1 MNRTYFVGDPRIPVG
16 RSAQRSPRAWT
27 PRFGLVVALAL
38 LMQLGACKTPNY
50 ASAQEAQTPVAPVA
64 PADILTGSQLTLRVP
79 LSLPAG
85 GASLLF
91 QSNAI
96 VTRSQLTHNIPY
108 CRFTPAGPGAP
119 RAVKPTRFTVRQIEY
134 DEREVG
140 NTSSEGGVTRYML
153 VSNPKESGYILSCQW
168 PAGAP
173 KLAFVTTDE
182 VQATVSAFFT
192 LDAAR

>member
-1 MNRTYFVGDPRIPVG
+1 MNR
-16 RSAQRSPRAWT
+16 AHLLA
-27 PRFGLVVALAL
+27 VALAL
-38 LMQLGACKTPNY
+38 ALPLGACQAPNY
-50 ASAQEAQTPVAPVA
+50 ASSQEAQTPVAPVA

-79 LSLPAG
+79 LTLPAN
-85 GASLLF
+85 GAPLLF

-96 VTRSQLTHNIPY
+96 VTRPELARDVPY
-108 CRFTPAGPGAP
+108 CRFVPAGSGAP
-119 RAVKPTRFTVRQIEY
+119 RAVKPVTFTVRQIEY

-140 NTSSEGGVTRYML
+140 NTSGEGSVTRYML
-153 VSNPKESGYILSCQW
+153 VSNPKEPGYILSCQW

-182 VQATVSAFFT
+182 VQATVSAFFA